1 MEFVFMDWCEWTA
14 KLRTACSFRTI
25 GLSNRCE
32 PCSEHPSMC
41 MCCGSAHEMSS
52 VRGRH
57 HQSSKEFSNGTHSRI
72 SITRLGR
79 CWICRRLC
87 LRQTSICLSSAR
99 HIHLGE
105 CSRVTVRPMRNRV
118 LMVMGGTIVQT
129 RFPLYGTS
137 MYRTRL
143 GEVPLHC
150 CSEHMMYGRPPSSI
164 VCSCTT
170 TSSHSLRLHYSRIAG
185 HSVDC
190 RGVRQKK
197 ER

>member
-1 MEFVFMDWCEWTA
+1 MGLYEWTA
-14 KLRTACSFRTI
+14 KRRTAWSFRTI

-32 PCSEHPSMC
+32 RCSEHPSMC
-41 MCCGSAHEMSS
+41 MYCGSAHERSS

-57 HQSSKEFSNGTHSRI
+57 HQSTKAPSYGIHSRI
-72 SITRLGR
+72 SISRLGR

-87 LRQTSICLSSAR
+87 LRQTSICLSSAG

-105 CSRVTVRPMRNRV
+105 CSRATVRLMHNTV
-118 LMVMGGTIVQT
+118 LMEMEGTIVQT

-137 MYRTRL
+137 MCNMHL

-150 CSEHMMYGRPPSSI
+150 SSEHTWYGRPLSSET
-164 VCSCTT
+164 CSCTT
-170 TSSHSLRLHYSRIAG
+170 ASTYSLRCRCIQIIGDSVRC
-185 HSVDC
+185 HSVS
-190 RGVRQKK
+190 QKK